1 MIGWQAFSLGPHDY
15 ILEITQ
21 AGQTQC
27 ISGFMGLDFPPQ
39 VIILQLNE
47 CKICKIFLDC
57 RWLTGGFL
65 EMFSLASGTQ
75 SLIWAMREWDLPR
88 QLLIQHLESHWEI
101 YLSVKHSNDSL
112 TVITNCKKIF
122 DTCTLNTLVCLV
134 EEEGDRWEG
143 DQCWCLAAAALLAH
157 LHHYHP
163 QEHCH
168 RQSVMR
174 APPRHQIWAS
184 HQEVWPEVDWN

>member
-1 MIGWQAFSLGPHDY
+1 MLIYDWLTGLQSWSSWLHPGDHSSRSDSMHLWVHGTGLPS
-15 ILEITQ
+15 
-21 AGQTQC
+21 
-27 ISGFMGLDFPPQ
+27 SG
-39 VIILQLNE
+39 ILQLNE

-112 TVITNCKKIF
+112 TVITNCKKY
-122 DTCTLNTLVCLV
+122 LTLVHSTLWFAWWKRRRTGGRGTNV
-134 EEEGDRWEG
+134 GVWLQQHSSHTFIITIPRNIVIDRA
-143 DQCWCLAAAALLAH
+143 WCAH
-157 LHHYHP
+157 RRVIKYGHLIRRSG
-163 QEHCH
+163 QK
-168 RQSVMR
+168 
-174 APPRHQIWAS
+174 
-184 HQEVWPEVDWN
+184 